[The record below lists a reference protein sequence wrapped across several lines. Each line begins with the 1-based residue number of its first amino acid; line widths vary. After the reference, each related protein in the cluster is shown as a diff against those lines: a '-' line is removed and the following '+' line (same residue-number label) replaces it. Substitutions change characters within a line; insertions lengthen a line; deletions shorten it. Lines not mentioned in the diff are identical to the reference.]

1 MKNNMEEEMGA
12 FEEHALSEEDAKEAI
27 DATEQK
33 TQLISMIYDT
43 ETKFKYL
50 LSLGGKDQEKVNEL
64 LVLEFIKLSLS
75 IGEDID
81 QLKNEIEEN
90 SVLDQEER
98 NLVFAAVTGLSPDDA
113 MRYMDMTIEE
123 LEVILKTLY
132 DELKNN
138 TEEMA
143 W

>member
-33 TQLISMIYDT
+33 TQLISMIHDT

-143 W
+143 